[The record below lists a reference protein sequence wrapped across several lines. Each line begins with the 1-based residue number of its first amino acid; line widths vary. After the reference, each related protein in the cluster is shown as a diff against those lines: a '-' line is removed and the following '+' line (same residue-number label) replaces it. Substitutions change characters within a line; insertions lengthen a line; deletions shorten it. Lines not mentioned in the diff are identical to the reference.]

1 MRQLINDESKF
12 AERQLNIFWSSIFC
26 TLLRFNEGFHC
37 SNQECTFFV
46 VFAETKVI
54 KWKSEKAF
62 NEWRDKTV
70 RFVSGILRKAYPR
83 ILGSRENLE
92 RKLKELLDPMKYE
105 TPDEAA
111 ANIFN
116 RIRTQFVDQIFASGM
131 L

>member
-1 MRQLINDESKF
+1 M
-12 AERQLNIFWSSIFC
+12 
-26 TLLRFNEGFHC
+26 
-37 SNQECTFFV
+37 
-46 VFAETKVI
+46 I